1 MKKLRLFK
9 RCFKKMILKSALN
22 TKEKSLTISKTSKTH
37 NYLNYHIKI
46 ETKYYDILV
55 LIINKNLLEL
65 IDDSQSGG
73 IVNTIIGNHKKSQ
86 KSQTVISI
94 SKQKTLFGKIVVIT
108 PNIPKKTKMI
118 INIVNQKK
126 TNKKELIKK
135 VKQNKQ
141 KEKIVKKEVEKKQN
155 KIKQS
160 KNKINPK
167 INQIIAKEKETITN
181 INNKTKTKYKL
192 QKKKSKLVAVFNSVT
207 ASLLFAITLASI
219 TKKLIHGLLVATPFT
234 LIHRTKKSN
243 KTLIKKYQN

>member
-135 VKQNKQ
+135 VKQNK
-141 KEKIVKKEVEKKQN
+141 
-155 KIKQS
+155 IKQS

-167 INQIIAKEKETITN
+167 INQIIAKKKETITN

-234 LIHRTKKSN
+234 LIHRTKKTN